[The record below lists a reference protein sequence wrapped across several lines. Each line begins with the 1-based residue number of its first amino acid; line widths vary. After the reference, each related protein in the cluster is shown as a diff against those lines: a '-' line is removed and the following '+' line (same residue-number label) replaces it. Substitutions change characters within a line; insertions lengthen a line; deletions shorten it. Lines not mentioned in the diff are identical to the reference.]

1 MVNEN
6 EMIEWAKK
14 HFAEMSIGGIWMP
27 EGSGLTYQKLEET
40 RTGKGSAKWRLVRRI
55 DNEQTLSNHEKMKV
69 LMFDAGFICEDKD
82 AEVIPEPRSME
93 EAQIQELQMKR
104 EIAQTWADTD
114 GTLLI
119 DMDLENVWAEYIE
132 DKEVMLDNGE
142 TTSVEIWAYRPT
154 NPNTGEVV
162 SIDPDDYHMLMGDQ
176 YFMRFKSIVPSVA
189 GTDYHVYS
197 ALSRQD
203 MVEFIDAGGQ
213 GEGIGSKLGDT
224 IDGKVPP
231 WMWGTYCAVDS
242 RNSLKDSVKEEEE

>member
-1 MVNEN
+1 MTKDSEL
-6 EMIEWAKK
+6 MKWAKK
-14 HFAEMSIGGIWMP
+14 HFAEMKVGGVWMP
-27 EGSGLTYQKLEET
+27 EGSGLTYQKIDE
-40 RTGKGSAKWRLVRRI
+40 KKWKLVRMV
-55 DNEQTLSNHEKMKV
+55 DNEQTKSNHDRMRV
-69 LMFDAGFICEDKD
+69 LMFDTGYIIEDED
-82 AEVIPEPRSME
+82 AEVVPEPRTME
-93 EAQIQELQMKR
+93 EAQIQEMQMKR
-104 EIAQTWADTD
+104 EIAQTWADSD

-119 DMDLENVWAEYIE
+119 DMDLKNVWPEYIE
-132 DKEVMLDNGE
+132 DREIMLDNGD
-142 TTSVEIWAYRPT
+142 TTSVEIWAYRAI
-154 NPNTGEVV
+154 NPNTGGIV

-176 YFMRFKSIVPSVA
+176 YFMRFKSIVPRVA

-242 RNSLKDSVKEEEE
+242 RNNLKEEEE